1 MDYLKSCEYS
11 IRLINRLKEIDKQ
24 NKLDF
29 ELINKA
35 IYWAKKYHDGQF
47 RKSGEPFYTHPLEVA
62 YMISEYSIKTDVI
75 VTSILHDIVEDTEV
89 TVEMII
95 EEFGGRIAEMVDRL
109 TRDRPDGTKLSV
121 EEILDNAYA
130 KGDKEVLLVKII
142 DRLHNMQTISGL
154 SKEKQAIQV
163 KETLYN
169 FTLLIEEFSL
179 NKVSQIIFNI
189 CDDVVLFPSKNMTA
203 SAVSVFDKASILPV
217 LFYQSDLLPNKIS
230 NQQELELEKYH
241 SIDNT

>member
-1 MDYLKSCEYS
+1 MDYLKNCEHS
-11 IRLINRLKEIDKQ
+11 IRLINRLKKIDKQ

-29 ELINKA
+29 ELINRA

-62 YMISEYSIKTDVI
+62 YMVSEYSVKTDVI

-89 TVEMII
+89 TVGII
-95 EEFGGRIAEMVDRL
+95 VDEFSWRIGEMVDRL

-154 SKEKQAIQV
+154 SKEKQGIQIR
-163 KETLYN
+163 ETLYN

-179 NKVSQIIFNI
+179 DKVSQIIFET
-189 CDDVVLFPSKNMTA
+189 CDNVVLFPNKNMTDN
-203 SAVSVFDKASILPV
+203 AVSIFDKASVLPV

-230 NQQELELEKYH
+230 NQQGLELEKYR
-241 SIDNT
+241 STDNT